1 MEAIAARFA
10 STIDSNSIEDVRDHT
25 PNKDGYDPE
34 LIPCSYHPHVQKRA
48 DRIATITAHWFSL
61 ALVGSQ
67 RKSFTFRGYCLP
79 YAMTDDGDGPVFPPV
94 MRAFQEA
101 TEQATRQQQE
111 LFRQFLGGG
120 DSGGLAPQL
129 GAMSQMATFKTR
141 VQSGGR
147 ISIPD
152 AEREALDIEE
162 GDIVQTVVVPVK
174 RNRSDTDE

>member
-1 MEAIAARFA
+1 MVFNGGKGKTYTLGGHR
-10 STIDSNSIEDVRDHT
+10 T
-25 PNKDGYDPE
+25 
-34 LIPCSYHPHVQKRA
+34 Q
-48 DRIATITAHWFSL
+48 
-61 ALVGSQ
+61 
-67 RKSFTFRGYCLP
+67 
-79 YAMTDDGDGPVFPPV
+79 YAMTDDSDGSALPPM

-111 LFRQFLGGG
+111 LFTQFLSGGG
-120 DSGGLAPQL
+120 DSGGLAPKM

-174 RNRSDTDE
+174 RNRSDTNE